1 MIAAMA
7 DPSRWFIIVN
17 PVSGGGRARR
27 RWPQLAA
34 ALTRH
39 GIQHDCAVTSR
50 AGHAVQLAQ
59 QAIASGHRRLMA
71 LGGDGSFNELVNGLV
86 AQQEVPLEKLLAA
99 VAPLGTGNDWA
110 HAMQVPDDPD
120 LLAAA
125 MARGRGR
132 RVDLGIAEVPGVA
145 GNAARRL
152 AFHNNAGA
160 GINAEALHLTPRGG
174 PRALAYLIGLARALM
189 RYKAPQFE
197 VSVDG
202 RLQSGRYLIVLA
214 ANGHYYGAGMR
225 LAPGAQVDD
234 GFFDLALIETMS
246 IMGALRRL
254 PKLFNGRLETDP
266 AVQMVRCRSVTIRAT
281 PACGVEIDGQDF
293 GSTPVTLTLRPG
305 ALNVLDCRPSA
316 E

>member
-1 MIAAMA
+1 MMSVMLEA
-7 DPSRWFIIVN
+7 SRWFVIVN

-27 RWPQLAA
+27 RWPMLAA
-34 ALTRH
+34 ALTKY
-39 GIQHDCAVTSR
+39 GIQHDCAVTSH

-59 QAIASGHRRLMA
+59 QAIAGGHRRLLA
-71 LGGDGSFNELVNGLV
+71 LGGDGSFNELVNGLF
-86 AQQEVPLEKLLAA
+86 AQQQVPLDELLAA

-110 HAMQVPDDPD
+110 RTMQVPDDPE
-120 LLAAA
+120 LLAKT
-125 MARGRGR
+125 MARGRSR
-132 RVDLGIAEVPGVA
+132 RVDLGIAELPAVA

-160 GINAEALHLTPRGG
+160 GINAEALRLTPRGG

-197 VSVDG
+197 VSIDG
-202 RLQSGRYLIVLA
+202 RLRSGRYLIALA

-234 GFFDLALIETMS
+234 GVFDLALVETMS
-246 IMGALRRL
+246 IMGALCRL
-254 PKLFNGRLETDP
+254 PKLFNGRLEADP
-266 AVQMVRCRSVTIRAT
+266 AVQILRCRSVTIRAT
-281 PACGVEIDGQDF
+281 PACGVEGDGQDF
-293 GSTPVTLTLRPG
+293 GSTPVTLTLQPG
-305 ALNVLDCRPSA
+305 ALNVLDCRPST

>member
-1 MIAAMA
+1 MAAMLDA
-7 DPSRWFIIVN
+7 SRWFIIVN

-34 ALTRH
+34 ALARH
-39 GIQHDCAVTSR
+39 GVEHDAEVTSS

-59 QAIASGHRRLMA
+59 QAIASGHRRLLA

-86 AQQEVPLEKLLAA
+86 AQQEVPLETVLAA

-110 HAMQVPDDPD
+110 HAMQVPDNPD

-125 MARGRGR
+125 MARGRSR
-132 RVDLGIAEVPGVA
+132 RVDLGIAEARGAA
-145 GNAARRL
+145 GDGPRRL

-160 GINAEALHLTPRGG
+160 GINAEALRLTPRGG
-174 PRALAYLIGLARALM
+174 PRALAYLIGLARALVS
-189 RYKAPQFE
+189 YKAPRFE
-197 VSVDG
+197 VSADG
-202 RLQSGRYLIVLA
+202 RLQSGRYLIALA
-214 ANGHYYGAGMR
+214 AIGYFYGAGMR
-225 LAPGAQVDD
+225 LAPGAQLDD
-234 GFFDLALIETMS
+234 GFFDLVLVEAMS
-246 IMGALRRL
+246 IMQALRRL
-254 PKLFNGRLETDP
+254 PKLFNGRLGTDP
-266 AVQMVRCRSVTIRAT
+266 AVHTVRCRSVTIHAT
-281 PACGVEIDGQDF
+281 PACGLEVDGQNF

>member
-1 MIAAMA
+1 MMA
-7 DPSRWFIIVN
+7 VMPDPSRWFIIVN

-34 ALTRH
+34 ALARH
-39 GIQHDCAVTSR
+39 GLEHDAEVTCS

-59 QAIASGHRRLMA
+59 QAVANGHRRFLA
-71 LGGDGSFNELVNGLV
+71 LGGDGSFNELVNGLL
-86 AQQEVPLEKLLAA
+86 AQSEVPLAQLLAA

-125 MARGRGR
+125 MARSSSR

-145 GNAARRL
+145 GNAAQRL

-160 GINAEALHLTPRGG
+160 GINAEALRLTPRGG
-174 PRALAYLIGLARALM
+174 PRALAYLIGLMRALM
-189 RYKAPQFE
+189 RFRAPQFE
-197 VSVDG
+197 VSIDG
-202 RLQSGRYLIVLA
+202 RLRSGRYLIALA

-234 GFFDLALIETMS
+234 GFFELVMIEPMSLA
-246 IMGALRRL
+246 GAIRRL
-254 PKLFNGRLETDP
+254 PKLFNGTLATDA
-266 AVQMVRCRSVTIRAT
+266 AVHTVRCRSVTIHAT
-281 PACGVEIDGQDF
+281 PACGVEADGQDI
-293 GSTPVTLTLRPG
+293 GSTPVTLTLQPG